1 MWGLKNQLG
10 EVERLFSIGMNL
22 GDMRNEERIT
32 IIEML
37 LDLEDNLDDSL
48 KNVGEEEGDQ
58 WLFSLGILQALGL
71 GWEKKGERTN
81 KK

>member
-71 GWEKKGERTN
+71 G
-81 KK
+81 

>member
-1 MWGLKNQLG
+1 MTEDETQYKLMWGLKNQLG

-71 GWEKKGERTN
+71 G
-81 KK
+81 